1 VYKMT
6 PAGKLTTLH
15 NFTYGKDG
23 ANPYDALVQGRDGNY
38 YGTAQYGGAHGLGVV
53 FKITPQGTMTT
64 LHSFNSSDGSE
75 PEAGL
80 IQGTDG
86 NFYGTTYNG
95 GGAGGYGTAFK
106 MTPAGVLTT
115 LHFFEDGVDGRSI
128 VSGLVQTR
136 DGNFYGTT
144 SLGGPLGYGTVYSM
158 TPAGEVTVLHNFDV
172 TDGASPNL
180 LFLATDGNFYGTTI
194 SGGANGDG
202 TVFEVTSSGA
212 LTTLHNF
219 DGTDGSLTFAGPTQS
234 TDGNL
239 FGTTQLGGS
248 KNDGTVFQVRVGLG
262 AFVKT
267 LPASGKVGSGVKIL
281 GTNLIGATSVIFNGT
296 AAAFTV
302 VSATEITTAVPGA
315 AISGPVQVTTPS
327 GTLVSNEAFQVTH

>member
-80 IQGTDG
+80 IQATDG

-115 LHFFEDGVDGRSI
+115 LHYFEDGVDGRSI
-128 VSGLVQTR
+128 VSGLVQTS

-180 LFLATDGNFYGTTI
+180 LLLATDGNFYGTTI
-194 SGGANGDG
+194 SGAP
-202 TVFEVTSSGA
+202 TATA
-212 LTTLHNF
+212 P
-219 DGTDGSLTFAGPTQS
+219 SL
-234 TDGNL
+234 
-239 FGTTQLGGS
+239 
-248 KNDGTVFQVRVGLG
+248 K
-262 AFVKT
+262 
-267 LPASGKVGSGVKIL
+267 
-281 GTNLIGATSVIFNGT
+281 
-296 AAAFTV
+296 
-302 VSATEITTAVPGA
+302 
-315 AISGPVQVTTPS
+315 
-327 GTLVSNEAFQVTH
+327 